1 MESDVS
7 QHFGNKCFSALSI
20 QMVEKWDAQRYGVFN
35 YAPPWSP
42 FSAHNRVSHERR
54 NFFAVIQCQVDVVG
68 RMLVY
73 LREKYGEEAEFE
85 LSLSPITACQDRL
98 ILLFVPPN
106 SGSQPIC
113 GRRVLEKI
121 LLDRIVTYAL
131 SRIYVL
137 GDSPIVT
144 STLSEMV
151 MEMMK
156 KNSIS
161 GKSVRMHAFPKFL
174 PLEKI
179 AQEFVDLSNGD
190 VEFNPKSYDHVMNIV
205 YVNGLWYS
213 SFLQVE
219 EAIGS
224 GTHLYK
230 GGSDSCLKVSKASQ
244 KIFEAIN
251 RWSVGGQIKDI
262 NTCLDIGASPGGWSY
277 YMALELKACRVI
289 AVDNGALATPKPPAV
304 EHWKMKGEDA
314 IDVLLANQLAA
325 NQLISIYTCDM
336 NADPIVTVD
345 LFLRAIPIMA
355 VRGLVVLTLKRTI
368 KNKEKWQMRK
378 EECISK
384 LHSEL
389 GERLIRLLEIH
400 LIANTPNETTI
411 MIQLG

>member
-1 MESDVS
+1 
-7 QHFGNKCFSALSI
+7 
-20 QMVEKWDAQRYGVFN
+20 
-35 YAPPWSP
+35 
-42 FSAHNRVSHERR
+42 
-54 NFFAVIQCQVDVVG
+54 
-68 RMLVY
+68 
-73 LREKYGEEAEFE
+73 
-85 LSLSPITACQDRL
+85 
-98 ILLFVPPN
+98 
-106 SGSQPIC
+106 
-113 GRRVLEKI
+113 
-121 LLDRIVTYAL
+121 
-131 SRIYVL
+131 
-137 GDSPIVT
+137 
-144 STLSEMV
+144 
-151 MEMMK
+151 
-156 KNSIS
+156 
-161 GKSVRMHAFPKFL
+161 
-174 PLEKI
+174 
-179 AQEFVDLSNGD
+179 
-190 VEFNPKSYDHVMNIV
+190 
-205 YVNGLWYS
+205 
-213 SFLQVE
+213 
-219 EAIGS
+219 
-224 GTHLYK
+224 
-230 GGSDSCLKVSKASQ
+230 LKVSKASQ